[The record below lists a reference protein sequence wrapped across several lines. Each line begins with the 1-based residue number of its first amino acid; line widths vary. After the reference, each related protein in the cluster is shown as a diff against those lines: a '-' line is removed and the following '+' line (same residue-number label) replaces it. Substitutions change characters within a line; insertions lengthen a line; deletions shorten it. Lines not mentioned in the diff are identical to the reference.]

1 MQVPNIDCQTR
12 GRVIVIN
19 PSDDPRFHRSKT
31 IKQLPSQLI
40 TDPTNPDF
48 FNAHFNEYW
57 RYPYPRSRVTL
68 PFLVKFQTAKFPE
81 ILSNYRNLFIRM
93 KQRNLVK
100 ISSN

>member
-1 MQVPNIDCQTR
+1 MQVPNTDCQTR

-48 FNAHFNEYW
+48 FNAHFNEY
-57 RYPYPRSRVTL
+57 
-68 PFLVKFQTAKFPE
+68 
-81 ILSNYRNLFIRM
+81 
-93 KQRNLVK
+93 
-100 ISSN
+100 